1 MKGRNSSEMDEPAE
15 LRLLADRLE
24 AVEGVFVSLAA
35 AAVVVVVA
43 SCVPRMWL
51 AMAENERGV
60 ENDLPPLP

>member
-43 SCVPRMWL
+43 SCVPRM
-51 AMAENERGV
+51 
-60 ENDLPPLP
+60 